1 MATVSVPIPVSTAV
15 VPPSSVKTIS
25 LNGCVTFWTAHRV
38 LRQKVI
44 DCLTA
49 AGETTVPAIDYYD
62 AAVETGKAIVAAGA
76 LKQRSCPIK
85 WDSLSRD
92 GVGVEFTQMFKG
104 DQQNARSFLFSIG
117 VKKGSNRL
125 EPIKVGNHPAIMQFF
140 QHQDCQRVLD
150 QMYNDNLQY
159 MPSRDVTDAV
169 TGLIHRNRGVR
180 LKPTGGVY
188 FVPDCAM
195 DKVDKV
201 FTALNR
207 AGCRCTMLK
216 HDLSKDPDLC
226 KQVLE
231 CTNEQLEESLQQL
244 QDEMQD
250 ILDNGKKPRIN
261 GIKTKMQ
268 QLAQYTDL
276 LNYYKQMFG
285 TGLEQAE
292 KNMHATFDL
301 LAELQLRYKGG
312 ND

>member
-1 MATVSVPIPVSTAV
+1 MATVSIPVSSAPP
-15 VPPSSVKTIS
+15 VPTSVRAIS
-25 LNGCVTFWTAHRV
+25 LRGCVTYWTARRV
-38 LRQKVI
+38 LRQEV
-44 DCLTA
+44 LTSLKA
-49 AGETTVPAIDYYD
+49 VGETTVPPVDTYD
-62 AAVETGKAIVAAGA
+62 AAVETGKAIVEASA

-85 WDSLSRD
+85 PDSLCRD
-92 GVGVEFTQMFKG
+92 GVGVEFYQTFKG
-104 DQQNARSFLFSIG
+104 DQQNKREFLFSLG
-117 VKKGSNRL
+117 VKKGSTRL
-125 EPIKVGNHPAIMQFF
+125 EPIKVGVVPALVQFF
-140 QHQDCQRVLD
+140 QDPRCQTVLD
-150 QMYNDNLQY
+150 SMYQNNLQY

-169 TGLIHRNRGVR
+169 TGLISRNRGIR
-180 LKPTGGVY
+180 LKPNGGVY
-188 FVPDCAM
+188 FVPDCSVGM
-195 DKVDKV
+195 LDKV

-216 HDLSKDPDLC
+216 NDLSNDPELC

-231 CTNEQLEESLQQL
+231 ATNEQLEESLEQL
-244 QDEMQD
+244 QAEIQD

-276 LNYYKQMFG
+276 LEYYKKAFG

-312 ND
+312 NG